1 MEHRITW
8 DELPGPLKQAIEA
21 RAGPFTGVRI
31 ASAGQNSP
39 LAAII
44 DARDGN
50 VFAKGLTGVRAGLPT
65 VTC

>member
-1 MEHRITW
+1 MEHRIAW

-44 DARDGN
+44 DARDGKM
-50 VFAKGLTGVRAGLPT
+50 FAKGLPSPTAG
-65 VTC
+65 